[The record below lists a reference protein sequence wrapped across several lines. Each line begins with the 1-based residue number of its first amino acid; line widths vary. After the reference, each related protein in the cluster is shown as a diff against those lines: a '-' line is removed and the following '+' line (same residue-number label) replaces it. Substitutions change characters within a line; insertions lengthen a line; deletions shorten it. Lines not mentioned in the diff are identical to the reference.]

1 MIENILVQLFVTI
14 VGGFILDRICFLYG
28 KHIEKKN
35 KPHVFQMQLIKIFL
49 KLNPIIRYIICF
61 FVISMLFNV
70 STNIYRQYNKID
82 KQWVHFN
89 WIVFKDNKIGSNFL
103 SPNFDLYFQRGE
115 GDRELVVRQ
124 VNDTLLVQI
133 YNTDFDINKPNVFFS
148 KNNIYALV
156 TENQNVNLYNN
167 ISGELLD
174 SFKIRDEKIEK
185 VFFSEEKQMLYYET
199 IVEQDRHRINKYD
212 ILTKKNVENKLLD
225 KTIFLGITS
234 DSKYYLG
241 INNDTNKLLAVN
253 LLNFNEEP
261 IYDEEALQLCTNG
274 VLGIVFDKQGKY
286 YLNLYT
292 KYSTRIEI
300 RECSSNNIIYNTN
313 VFKLK
318 KWFFDEQDNLY
329 LIHQGYVDK
338 IDLLTGKKK
347 TIIDLSTIA
356 KRKGEKRV
364 KEDYSFIDCCLIN
377 DSKYLAGIV
386 YEPSYNYNRI
396 YIFDMNTEE
405 IVAMSNSI
413 GELEENGYA
422 GIVEYNET
430 LYAEIIGDKRNSA
443 IYYALVFD
451 ENKNLIF
458 SEN

>member
-1 MIENILVQLFVTI
+1 
-14 VGGFILDRICFLYG
+14 
-28 KHIEKKN
+28 
-35 KPHVFQMQLIKIFL
+35 
-49 KLNPIIRYIICF
+49 
-61 FVISMLFNV
+61 
-70 STNIYRQYNKID
+70 
-82 KQWVHFN
+82 
-89 WIVFKDNKIGSNFL
+89 
-103 SPNFDLYFQRGE
+103 
-115 GDRELVVRQ
+115 
-124 VNDTLLVQI
+124 
-133 YNTDFDINKPNVFFS
+133 
-148 KNNIYALV
+148 
-156 TENQNVNLYNN
+156 
-167 ISGELLD
+167 
-174 SFKIRDEKIEK
+174 
-185 VFFSEEKQMLYYET
+185 MLYYET

-212 ILTKKNVENKLLD
+212 ILTKKNVENKLLE
-225 KTIFLGITS
+225 KTIFLGITL

-313 VFKLK
+313 VFELK
-318 KWFFDEQDNLY
+318 KCFFDEQDNLY

-338 IDLLTGKKK
+338 INLLTGKKK

-364 KEDYSFIDCCLIN
+364 EEDYSFIDCCLIN

-386 YEPSYNYNRI
+386 YEPSYKYNRI

-430 LYAEIIGDKRNSA
+430 LYAKIIGDKENSA
-443 IYYALVFD
+443 IYYALLFD